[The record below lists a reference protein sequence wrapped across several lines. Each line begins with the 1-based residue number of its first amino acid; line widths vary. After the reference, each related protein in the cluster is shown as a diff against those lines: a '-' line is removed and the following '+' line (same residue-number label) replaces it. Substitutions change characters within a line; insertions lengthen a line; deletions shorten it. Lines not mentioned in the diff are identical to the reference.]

1 MYKLTLGHTK
11 RVLSICK
18 SNMQKREEVR
28 KEYREQ
34 KCIKKRLP
42 QKGAFKSQN
51 GGRKLI
57 ERAWKSI
64 GDYALECFSFL
75 PRFVDVFIFGGP
87 PFPHMDR
94 GLA

>member
-34 KCIKKRLP
+34 KCIKKGCHKKAPLSHKMAAGNSLNELENRL
-42 QKGAFKSQN
+42 GITLSNAFHFYLVS
-51 GGRKLI
+51 
-57 ERAWKSI
+57 
-64 GDYALECFSFL
+64 
-75 PRFVDVFIFGGP
+75 
-87 PFPHMDR
+87 
-94 GLA
+94 